1 MEIDDIT
8 AIVISVGSENDVI
21 EQPVHIH
28 HGTCDDL
35 GEVEFQLTN
44 VVDGRSLTYWDAQI
58 SEVMRGGFAVNLHK
72 SADEI
77 DVYTAC
83 ADLADSAPVEMS
95 EVVAAG
101 DEKEANDEVD
111 SGVASDVE
119 GFKLQ
124 NLTVSVGTVITWT
137 NQDNAPHTVT
147 HGVSP
152 DVDSNPAFQSGTFTK
167 GQEFFSTFNT
177 VGSFPYFCEL
187 HPSMTAVV
195 TVESASAPPAISD
208 TGGDPGY

>member
-1 MEIDDIT
+1 
-8 AIVISVGSENDVI
+8 VISVGSENDVI

-35 GEVEFQLTN
+35 GEVEFPLTN
-44 VVDGRSLTYWDAQI
+44 VVDGRSLTYWNAPI
-58 SEVMRGGFAVNLHK
+58 SEVMRGGFVVNLHK
-72 SADEI
+72 SDDEI
-77 DVYTAC
+77 GVYTAC
-83 ADLADSAPVEMS
+83 AELADSAPVEMTDIT
-95 EVVAAG
+95 AAPD
-101 DEKEANDEVD
+101 DEEASDKVD
-111 SGVASDVE
+111 SKVTSDIE

-124 NLTVSVGTVITWT
+124 NLTVSVGTVISWT

-152 DVDSNPAFQSGTFTK
+152 DVDFNPAFQSGTFTK
-167 GQEFFSTFNT
+167 GQEFFNTFNT
-177 VGSFPYFCEL
+177 VGTFPYFCEL

-195 TVESASAPPAISD
+195 TVESGSAPPVISD